1 MEADRKP
8 LNPLRRGEG
17 SKETGPPTSP
27 VFLLL
32 FSPSSR
38 SPTAMTRKLAT
49 KVRNLLSQERR
60 ILGDDPTPVLPASK
74 GWLSVA
80 LAYPNRYY
88 TAMSNL
94 GFQMVFQLFNQE
106 TRTVCHRVFL
116 PDPEDWEEYRRTE
129 TSLFAWESLQPVRSF
144 DLLAFSISYEND
156 YPHVLQMLALGN
168 IPPRRTERGEKDPWV
183 MAGGA
188 SILMN
193 PEPLADFVD
202 FFFIGEAED
211 TLSSLVAI
219 LREGQSEKRPRQE
232 TLAAL
237 ARLEGLY
244 VPQFYEVAFR
254 PDGTIDSFR
263 PRGDA
268 PPRVKRVWLR
278 DLNRVPAVSPLLT
291 PHTEFSEMVL
301 TELTRGCPRQCRFC
315 AGCYAYFPYRVR
327 QKSAISEAIGKTSP
341 PAARIGLVGAAL
353 SDYPDL
359 LSLGH
364 TLLESAR
371 TPSFSSLRIDAMTSQ
386 LADLLWASGQR
397 TVTLAP
403 EAGSER
409 MRRIIR
415 KGFEEEAILRAVGIL
430 AERGFMHFRLY
441 FMIGL
446 PWERMEDV
454 KAIIDLTKRICHHI
468 RKMEKGKRRGERI
481 ALSLNSFV
489 PKPTTPFQWHPF
501 ESARSLQEKI
511 RLVKEALRKEPG
523 VTVTAD
529 LPKWAY
535 LQAVLCRGDR
545 RVGKLLW
552 TAQQLG
558 GNWAQTYRAVDVNA
572 DFYAYRPRS
581 REEVL
586 PWDFIDH
593 GVPKEFLWR
602 EYQEALRES
611 LEG

>member
-1 MEADRKP
+1 
-8 LNPLRRGEG
+8 
-17 SKETGPPTSP
+17 
-27 VFLLL
+27 
-32 FSPSSR
+32 
-38 SPTAMTRKLAT
+38 MTRKLAA

-60 ILGDDPTPVLPASK
+60 ILGQDPAPVLPTSQ

-94 GFQMVFQLFNQE
+94 GFQTVYQLFNE
-106 TRTVCHRVFL
+106 EPRTICHRVFL
-116 PDPEDWEEYRRTE
+116 PDPEDWEEYGRTE
-129 TSLFAWESLQPVRSF
+129 TPLFAWESLRPVRSF

-168 IPPRRTERGEKDPWV
+168 IPLLKAERREKDPWV

-202 FFFIGEAED
+202 FFFIGEGENV
-211 TLSSLVAI
+211 LSSLAAT
-219 LREGQSEKRPRQE
+219 LREGQTKRRSKQE
-232 TLAAL
+232 ILVEL
-237 ARLEGLY
+237 ARLEGVY
-244 VPQFYEVAFR
+244 IPQFYEITYR
-254 PDGTIDSFR
+254 LDGTIASFL
-263 PRGDA
+263 PRGEA
-268 PPRVKRVWLR
+268 PPRVKRAWLP
-278 DLNRVPAVSPLLT
+278 DLNRVPAVSPLVT
-291 PHTEFSEMVL
+291 PHTEFSEMAL
-301 TELTRGCPRQCRFC
+301 AELTRGCPRQCRFC

-327 QKSAISEAIGKTSP
+327 RSAVVSETIRKASA
-341 PAARIGLVGAAL
+341 PAKRIGLVGAAL

-359 LSLGH
+359 LPLGR
-364 TLLESAR
+364 TLLENAQ
-371 TPSFSSLRIDAMTSQ
+371 TPSFSSLRIDAMSSQ

-415 KGFEEEAILRAVGIL
+415 KGFEEEAVLRAVGIL
-430 AERGFMHFRLY
+430 AERGFRHFRLY

-446 PWERMEDV
+446 PWERVEDV
-454 KAIIDLTKRICHHI
+454 KAIIDLTKRIRHHL
-468 RKMEKGKRRGERI
+468 RKTGRGKGGGERI
-481 ALSLNSFV
+481 VLSLNSFV

-501 ESARSLQEKI
+501 EPVPSLQEKI
-511 RLVKEALRKEPG
+511 KGIKASLRKEPG

-535 LQAVLCRGDR
+535 LQALLCRGDR

-552 TAQQLG
+552 TAHRLG
-558 GNWAQTYRAVDVNA
+558 GNWAQAYRAVDLNA
-572 DFYAYRPRS
+572 DFYTYRPRS
-581 REEVL
+581 REEIL

-593 GVPKEFLWR
+593 GVPKEVLWR
-602 EYQEALRES
+602 EYQEALREG